1 MRPGQPAR
9 HPLASQEEKYAYRHE
24 ASEYEESW
32 PYEMLTGLI
41 AMSEIVTRYAL
52 SWLTKWSVLMFP
64 DFSCSLT
71 ISCLSTDLS

>member
-41 AMSEIVTRYAL
+41 AIPKL
-52 SWLTKWSVLMFP
+52 
-64 DFSCSLT
+64 
-71 ISCLSTDLS
+71 